1 MPEVPQYQ
9 TVNGDMRYEIA
20 KAVAELND
28 TCEFLE
34 EVSKLPYHE
43 LVEKVAERDP
53 AFIAYCESTEYL
65 PRSAPA
71 FHLVFSFWT
80 ISVLKDKYHHIWPIV
95 VDSYFQSE
103 LHRKSFVEAK
113 LKGQLNQILKDSG
126 FE

>member
-1 MPEVPQYQ
+1 
-9 TVNGDMRYEIA
+9 MRCEIA
-20 KAVAELND
+20 KAVAELNN
-28 TCEFLE
+28 TYEFLE
-34 EVSKLPYHE
+34 EISKLSYQK

-65 PRSAPA
+65 PGSAPA

-80 ISVLKDKYHHIWPIV
+80 ISRLKDKYYPIWTRV

-103 LHRKSFVEAK
+103 LYRKSFVKAK
-113 LKGQLNQILKDSG
+113 LQDQLNQILKDSG